1 MSGRSACDS
10 LVRARVGAG
19 VFALM
24 VPLFDIL
31 ESDER
36 NLTVLKQGEMPDA
49 FYILAKGTVVV
60 EVDARKVIATLEGL
74 NPEDLLNSYPFFG
87 AAIWWKTASAV
98 MDDTAPSARP
108 MAVKA
113 RAAPMHPGA
122 PPEPPGSVQRLQA
135 ARLRPL
141 RR

>member
-1 MSGRSACDS
+1 MSGLVTLLKRASRAKAVERFFDSLFSRRPLFDLSRSSRFPRKTAPHAAFATRAAPSAGLLTREHAVCDS

-49 FYILAKGTVVV
+49 FYILAKGTVVS
-60 EVDARKVIATLEGL
+60 EPDA
-74 NPEDLLNSYPFFG
+74 
-87 AAIWWKTASAV
+87 AARSPA
-98 MDDTAPSARP
+98 
-108 MAVKA
+108 
-113 RAAPMHPGA
+113 AAPH
-122 PPEPPGSVQRLQA
+122 
-135 ARLRPL
+135 
-141 RR
+141 

>member
-1 MSGRSACDS
+1 MSGRSGCDS
-10 LVRARVGAG
+10 LVRARVAAG

-74 NPEDLLNSYPFFG
+74 NPEDPLNSYPFFG
-87 AAIWWKTASAV
+87 AAS
-98 MDDTAPSARP
+98 
-108 MAVKA
+108 
-113 RAAPMHPGA
+113 
-122 PPEPPGSVQRLQA
+122 
-135 ARLRPL
+135 
-141 RR
+141 